1 MRQGRLQL
9 VPLQVGPDAQEAEAF
24 AGLLEPAPPMDDWEA
39 TACAVEMLDG
49 VISVDTA
56 VAHLAGSLGVPTLLL
71 LPEPC
76 DWRWGLEG
84 ERTPWYS
91 SLRLLRGR
99 DWAAVLQR
107 LREALTSDSFRW
119 HYGASLAA
127 SHERPSAQSC
137 QGW

>member
-1 MRQGRLQL
+1 
-9 VPLQVGPDAQEAEAF
+9 
-24 AGLLEPAPPMDDWEA
+24 MDDWEA

-91 SLRLLRGR
+91 SLRLLRDR

-107 LREALTSDSFRW
+107 LREALTSDSSRW
-119 HYGASLAA
+119 N
-127 SHERPSAQSC
+127 
-137 QGW
+137 